1 MATLWFD
8 KIFLSNYIQNKMI
21 VDFEIKQKCSIFIFI
36 LQETEMEMPQEI
48 QQYEMSDLRMN
59 KMVRP
64 QVLLL
69 VLQPLLV
76 EVQVRKL
83 K

>member
-1 MATLWFD
+1 
-8 KIFLSNYIQNKMI
+8 
-21 VDFEIKQKCSIFIFI
+21 
-36 LQETEMEMPQEI
+36 MEMPQEI

-59 KMVRP
+59 KMRQ

-76 EVQVRKL
+76 EAQAVQGHPPLNQCKEILTTVASMIKHWLLLKKATKNWRKT
-83 K
+83 